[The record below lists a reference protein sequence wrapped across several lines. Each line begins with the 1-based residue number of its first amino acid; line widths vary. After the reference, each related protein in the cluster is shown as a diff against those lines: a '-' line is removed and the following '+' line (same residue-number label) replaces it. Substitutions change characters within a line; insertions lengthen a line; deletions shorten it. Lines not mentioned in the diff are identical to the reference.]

1 MVVPNSIHKSTNL
14 VKRPR
19 VLSRPALVRRGLW
32 LNYLTIGY
40 NTIEAVVALTAGLV
54 AGSGALIGFGG
65 GCGLGGDSVIE
76 VSASLVAQW
85 RLRADLHPAR
95 RERVEYL
102 AVRMIGSTFLALA
115 TY

>member
-32 LNYLTIGY
+32 LNSLTIGY

-54 AGSGALIGFGG
+54 AGSVALIGF
-65 GCGLGGDSVIE
+65 GGDSVIE

-102 AVRMIGSTFLALA
+102 AVR
-115 TY
+115 